1 MIATREMI
9 EDSLKPRQ
17 QRFVELYVSGVPA
30 GRAYEQAGYASRG
43 GAADAE
49 ASRLVRNPKVAE
61 VIRREREQAR
71 DKTLLTRD
79 GKLAILAEIA
89 LSVTAQGRDRI
100 AAIRLHNEMTGETSA
115 PTTVQTTTNETWIER
130 IRERARDIASPMAR
144 HALTEA
150 SQSEAPE
157 A

>member
-49 ASRLVRNPKVAE
+49 ASRMVRNPKVAA
-61 VIRREREQAR
+61 VIQREREQAR
-71 DKTLLTRD
+71 KVTLLTRD
-79 GKLAILAEIA
+79 SKLAILAEIA
-89 LSVTAQGRDRI
+89 FSVTAQGRDRI
-100 AAIRLHNEMTGETSA
+100 AAIRLHNEMTGEAGA
-115 PTTVQTTTNETWIER
+115 PVTPEASGESQLMARV
-130 IRERARDIASPMAR
+130 RERARNIVSPLVR
-144 HALTEA
+144 
-150 SQSEAPE
+150 QSAQDADQGDHGEP
-157 A
+157 